1 MNELEVASL
10 SPGNEGAQQAQL
22 LGAMLI
28 AQGAVLEADVETA
41 LGLQQAAGG
50 RIGAVL
56 VRMGAVQ
63 ERSVLKALGTQLDL
77 PVWSSETAERCRF
90 PEGNAASTCRQIFHA
105 SGGQALLLEAPHGDG
120 LACVTSDPLSAS
132 LLEMLERMRD
142 GTSVQVWLASGSML
156 EHLAGTY
163 AADLGLSATDS
174 GPGGVELAEDGPT
187 IELVNTLI
195 SQGAELRASD
205 IHLEPRGAD
214 YAVRFRIDGVL
225 GLPQSMP
232 ASRSGPAVS
241 RIKLLAGLDISERRL
256 PQDGRIRT
264 RLGGRDMDL
273 RVSSIPSVEGES
285 VVLRIMPGQSHASL
299 SFAQLGYTEAQVA
312 TFRRWLEAAN
322 GLVLVTGPTGS
333 GKSTTL
339 YTGLQAIDSSVRKI
353 ITVEDPV
360 ELRMRGIVQIQTH
373 AEIGYDF
380 ARALRSVLRHDP
392 DVVMVGEIR
401 DRETAQIAIQASLTG
416 HLVLSTLHTN
426 DAVSSFTRLVDMGIE
441 PFLVAAPMRGVI
453 AQRLARR
460 LCEGCRVASE
470 RSAPSGL
477 SDDAMHYQRG
487 PGCSRC
493 KGTGYSGRLAVLEM
507 LDVDDTLRHLVSTQA
522 RAEDLGELL
531 ASREFVS
538 MRQDGLRKV
547 GLGMTDE
554 AEVLRVTVG

>member
-1 MNELEVASL
+1 MNEPEVAL
-10 SPGNEGAQQAQL
+10 PAPGSDGAQEAQL
-22 LGAMLI
+22 LGALLV
-28 AQGAVLEADVETA
+28 AQGAVSEEDVEAA
-41 LGLQQAAGG
+41 LNLQRAAGG

-56 VRMGAVQ
+56 MRMGAVQ
-63 ERSVLKALGTQLDL
+63 ERSVLVALGMQLHL
-77 PVWSSETAERCRF
+77 PIWSSETAQSCRF
-90 PEGNAASTCRQIFHA
+90 PEGNDAATCRRIFHA
-105 SGGQALLLEAPHGDG
+105 SGGQALLLASPYGEG
-120 LACVTSDPLSAS
+120 LACVTSDPLSAE
-132 LLEMLERMRD
+132 LREILERISD
-142 GTSVQVWLASGSML
+142 GTSIEVWLASGSML
-156 EHLAGTY
+156 EHLAGAY
-163 AADLGLSATDS
+163 AADLGLSAADA
-174 GPGGVELAEDGPT
+174 GLGGIELAEDGPT

-214 YAVRFRIDGVL
+214 YAIRFRIDGVL
-225 GLPQSMP
+225 GLPQSLP

-299 SFAQLGYTEAQVA
+299 SFVQLGYTEEQVV
-312 TFRRWLEAAN
+312 TFLRWLEAAN

-339 YTGLQAIDSSVRKI
+339 YTGLQAIDSTVRKI

-460 LCEGCRVASE
+460 LCDGCRVPSQEAAASL
-470 RSAPSGL
+470 PI
-477 SDDAMHYQRG
+477 DAVRYQRG

-493 KGTGYSGRLAVLEM
+493 KSSGYSGRLAVLEM
-507 LDVDDTLRHLVSTQA
+507 LEMDDTLRHLVSTQA
-522 RAEDLGELL
+522 RAEELAELL
-531 ASREFVS
+531 AAREFVS
-538 MRQDGLRKV
+538 MREDGMHKV

-554 AEVLRVTVG
+554 AEVYRVTVG